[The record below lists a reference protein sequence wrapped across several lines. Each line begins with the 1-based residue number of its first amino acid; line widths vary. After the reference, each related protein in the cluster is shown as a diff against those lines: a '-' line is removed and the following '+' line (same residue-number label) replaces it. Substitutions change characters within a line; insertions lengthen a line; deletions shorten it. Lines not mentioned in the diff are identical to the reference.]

1 MRTETQSLVSRLLAP
16 GMAGSEIDDVGQ
28 PVALAPAEA
37 ILVAKAAEKRRRDF
51 TLGRFCAHAALA
63 DLGGDTDLIGQGGDG
78 APHWPAQ
85 FCGSITHTAGYAAA
99 LAARRDA
106 FLSLGLD
113 AERLGGVTAKLWP
126 RLFNAAEC
134 AMLTALA
141 AQSQMRAA
149 TILFSAKEAGFKAWS
164 PLGAKALSFRDIH
177 VELDDQDGFDA
188 ISAAGALQGRF
199 VVRGDLVL
207 TAAFIP
213 AR

>member
-1 MRTETQSLVSRLLAP
+1 MVGR
-16 GMAGSEIDDVGQ
+16 EIDDAGQ
-28 PVALAPAEA
+28 AVALDPGEA
-37 ILVAKAAEKRRRDF
+37 ILVATAAERRRRDF

-63 DLGGDTDLIGQGGDG
+63 KLGGDSDVIGQKADG
-78 APHWPAQ
+78 APHWPEQ
-85 FCGSITHTAGYAAA
+85 FCGSITHTRGYAAA

-126 RLFNAAEC
+126 RLFDTGEC
-134 AMLTALA
+134 AMLTALTPD
-141 AQSQMRAA
+141 QQMRAA
-149 TILFSAKEAGFKAWS
+149 TILFSAKEASFKAWS

-177 VELDDQDGFDA
+177 IELDEEDGFDA
-188 ISAAGALQGRF
+188 ISAVGMLQGRF
-199 VVRGDLVL
+199 AVRGDLAL

>member
-1 MRTETQSLVSRLLAP
+1 
-16 GMAGSEIDDVGQ
+16 MAGSEIDDAGQ
-28 PVALAPAEA
+28 PVAIEAAEA

-63 DLGGDTDLIGQGGDG
+63 QLGGDSYPIGQSGDG

-113 AERLGGVTAKLWP
+113 AERLGGVTVKLWP
-126 RLFNAAEC
+126 RLFDAGEC
-134 AMLTALA
+134 AMLTALTPD
-141 AQSQMRAA
+141 QQMRAA
-149 TILFSAKEAGFKAWS
+149 TILFSAKEASFKAWS

-177 VELDDQDGFDA
+177 IELNEEDGFDA
-188 ISAAGALQGRF
+188 ISAVGMLQGRF
-199 VVRGDLVL
+199 AVRGDLVL